1 VGSKLREN
9 RSISHP
15 QFEQNAS
22 GRARLRL
29 GRRAISRWALSSS
42 SDGASTSRPQASPS
56 RGLKPLLGVA
66 LIAAII
72 LVAGG
77 CRRYCLDPNKPNL
90 GGKPEVT
97 NPLIVPLV
105 DRWYVMDQIS
115 DELDDYFRIYREER
129 IRIIDSVM
137 TEGWIETHPRIGS
150 TLLEPW
156 HKDSTPGF
164 EKAHATLQTVRRF
177 AKVRVIPTG
186 TNYAVDVKVFKELED
201 LEQPIGSAVSGQI
214 IRHDNALDV
223 DRLNPWIATRREG
236 WIPMGRDISLEQLI
250 LRNIQNRLD
259 NSNP

>member
-1 VGSKLREN
+1 MSSRSVQNLNPLLRV
-9 RSISHP
+9 ILLV
-15 QFEQNAS
+15 A
-22 GRARLRL
+22 
-29 GRRAISRWALSSS
+29 AISFLA
-42 SDGASTSRPQASPS
+42 
-56 RGLKPLLGVA
+56 
-66 LIAAII
+66 
-72 LVAGG
+72 G
-77 CRRYCLDPNKPNL
+77 CRRYHLDPNKPNL
-90 GGKPEVT
+90 GGKPEVS
-97 NPLIVPLV
+97 NPLVVPML
-105 DRWYVMDQIS
+105 DRWLVMDQIS

-186 TNYAVDVKVFKELED
+186 NNYAVDVKVFKELED
-201 LEQPIGSAVSGQI
+201 LEQPMGAAVSGQT

-223 DRLNPWIATRREG
+223 DRLNPWLATRREG

-250 LRNIQNRLD
+250 LRNVQNRLAEGQGSPAQATGFD
-259 NSNP
+259 FPIQLGQ